1 MRAMCC
7 VSVVGCVVVGR
18 SSEQELSTKSAILR
32 MEYVC
37 TFNRMGEV
45 NSPFFFLKNI

>member
-1 MRAMCC
+1 
-7 VSVVGCVVVGR
+7 
-18 SSEQELSTKSAILR
+18 

-45 NSPFFFLKNI
+45 NSPFFFFEKYLDVLRLKRRLTFSLLCDILFIDLRKEAEK